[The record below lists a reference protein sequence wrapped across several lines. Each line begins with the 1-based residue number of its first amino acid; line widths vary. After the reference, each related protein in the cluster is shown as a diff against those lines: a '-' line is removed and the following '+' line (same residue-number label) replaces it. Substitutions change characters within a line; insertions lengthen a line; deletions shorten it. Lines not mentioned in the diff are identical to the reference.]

1 MKKLSNTDFVIYDF
15 ANDHVI
21 SFENGKAVI
30 YGDKLE
36 AYEDCYSNEK
46 VISCLDLPLH
56 WQLAILD
63 QINEGL

>member
-1 MKKLSNTDFVIYDF
+1 MKNLSNTDFVIYDF

-36 AYEDCYSNEK
+36 AIQDAYINEK

-56 WQLAILD
+56 WRLAILD